1 MSITYMQNGI
11 VHQKGTGKV
20 RLSLAKKLKEYM
32 GTAYDIHENF
42 LFLENKIFKGMDVI
56 KQIKIYPPEK
66 SRCRLIIIYEIPE
79 VEALS
84 DKGRYLSID
93 PRIQ

>member
-42 LFLENKIFKGMDVI
+42 LSLENKIFKGMDVI

-66 SRCRLIIIYEIPE
+66 GRCRLIIIYEIPE